1 MVLDKL
7 ELESKISWSWNHVY
21 RCGME
26 YLSSKERRL
35 TTIWCFICCFK
46 ASSSHRLIGIFVLL
60 GWFLSFRLFIYHPI
74 FIHSVEFPKLSF
86 DFNLN
91 KWRALKLAKFAKTS
105 YVSIFL
111 SFLNFCARPN
121 ILYEYFLSEVK
132 YKFSWPTKCQN
143 KGPGWPPA
151 GLFNDF

>member
-1 MVLDKL
+1 M
-7 ELESKISWSWNHVY
+7 ISRNWRVRYPGPEIMFIDVEWNICHPKK
-21 RCGME
+21 GDW
-26 YLSSKERRL
+26 L
-35 TTIWCFICCFK
+35 TIWCFICCFK

-60 GWFLSFRLFIYHPI
+60 GWFPSFLLFIYHPI
-74 FIHSVEFPKLSF
+74 FSHSMEFPKLSF